1 MIAAAL
7 LAVAAWNRW
16 LLTFSVSAVL
26 VLVLGAYARTLA
38 RRTPKPAERTS
49 RREFRQGGVRRRAG
63 GLIALGP
70 LLGLAVGPA
79 LGKEAILVGLG
90 TAVIAVFGMIIER
103 SDHVSGLA
111 LIGVGGAALAAVLTG
126 LELGPTGVP
135 ALDVIGAFVF
145 VFAVM
150 KSIDGLGNVDGLVAE
165 AGSAAAL
172 PLFAIAGFAGQ
183 VGLATVFD
191 GLTATCLAFLA
202 FNLRPASLFMGR
214 GGRLAVGF
222 ALSTGALAVHPVPAD
237 GRTLA
242 VPMILLAL
250 FWFDA
255 LVVVLDRA

>member
-70 LLGLAVGPA
+70 LLGLAFAPA

-111 LIGVGGAALAAVLTG
+111 LIGVGVAALAAVLTG

-135 ALDVIGAFVF
+135 ALDVIGAF
-145 VFAVM
+145 
-150 KSIDGLGNVDGLVAE
+150 
-165 AGSAAAL
+165 
-172 PLFAIAGFAGQ
+172 LF
-183 VGLATVFD
+183 
-191 GLTATCLAFLA
+191 
-202 FNLRPASLFMGR
+202 
-214 GGRLAVGF
+214 
-222 ALSTGALAVHPVPAD
+222 
-237 GRTLA
+237 
-242 VPMILLAL
+242 
-250 FWFDA
+250 
-255 LVVVLDRA
+255 